1 MKAKI
6 KLKNVEYFVDFNLR
20 PLVINSVDKEID
32 EKTKTKIIQSIQKY
46 IVVKYGK
53 NVGDFYVKTKQA
65 FIDYVNKS
73 KEFRLINIL
82 DDFNVYYNSD
92 EQRALY
98 RMAYELENRGYIEN
112 IHKGK
117 YKLIK
122 EIPKL

>member
-1 MKAKI
+1 MKARI
-6 KLKNVEYFVDFNLR
+6 KLKSVEYLVDFNLR
-20 PLVINSVDKEID
+20 PLVINSINKEVD
-32 EKTKTKIIQSIQKY
+32 EKTKNKIIQSIQKY
-46 IVVKYGK
+46 IMVKYGK

-112 IHKGK
+112 IRKGK